1 MGRLLMTVFYGK
13 EAEASLEALDCI
25 FSKDPAASC
34 TQQPYGGLLL
44 LETGLPSDEA
54 AALIAACSTSL
65 ISKIIPVDSI
75 VESDLEKICSE
86 VLRLTPPDPVRVA
99 VDCARRGRFIT
110 SSHVVEEE
118 VGRLLKARGK
128 AIDLDNPDLI
138 VRIDIIGSFS
148 TISVK
153 PPSGFIIK
161 KDGLADG

>member
-1 MGRLLMTVFYGK
+1 M
-13 EAEASLEALDCI
+13 
-25 FSKDPAASC
+25 
-34 TQQPYGGLLL
+34 
-44 LETGLPSDEA
+44 
-54 AALIAACSTSL
+54 
-65 ISKIIPVDSI
+65 
-75 VESDLEKICSE
+75 
-86 VLRLTPPDPVRVA
+86 RVA
-99 VDCARRGRFIT
+99 VDCARRGRFLT

-128 AIDLDNPDLI
+128 AIDLDKPDLI

>member
-25 FSKDPAASC
+25 FSKDPAACC
-34 TQQPYGGLLL
+34 TRQPYGGLLL

-86 VLRLTPPDPVRVA
+86 VLRLTPL
-99 VDCARRGRFIT
+99 T
-110 SSHVVEEE
+110 
-118 VGRLLKARGK
+118 L
-128 AIDLDNPDLI
+128 
-138 VRIDIIGSFS
+138 
-148 TISVK
+148 
-153 PPSGFIIK
+153 
-161 KDGLADG
+161 